1 MQSKGKLNLVSVG
14 PGFMNLVPPIAE
26 IALRESDV
34 VVGYRLYFTWI
45 ESLIEGKEIHSFS
58 LTQERERA
66 QKAIAC
72 ARGGKIVSLVSSGDI
87 GIYGMAPLVFEE
99 MREEENFQLQIV
111 PGVSAANSS
120 AALLGSPLS
129 HDFATLSL
137 SDLLCPWEWIEHR
150 ARHLAQADI
159 VTALYNLQSRER
171 QDGVYRILE
180 IMLEHKSPE
189 TCCGVVKNAYREG
202 EEHYV
207 CTL

>member
-1 MQSKGKLNLVSVG
+1 MESKGKLNLVSVG
-14 PGFMNLVPPIAE
+14 PGFMNLVPPLAE

-111 PGVSAANSS
+111 PGGSAANSS

-129 HDFATLSL
+129 HYFATLSL
-137 SDLLCPWEWIEHR
+137 SDLLCPWEWIEER
-150 ARHLAQADI
+150 ARHIAEADL
-159 VTALYNLQSRER
+159 VVALYNVQSRSR
-171 QDGVYRILE
+171 VNGVYRILQ
-180 IMLEHKSPE
+180 ILLEHKAP
-189 TCCGVVKNAYREG
+189 
-202 EEHYV
+202 
-207 CTL
+207 